1 MNLVDVVAPFAIL
14 AVLII
19 AVVGIYLR
27 QGRNQILERFVEQ
40 GRGGSVAAFRGT
52 LVVDETQPG
61 IFLRLCKST
70 ETGSLQFQYRWLVG
84 VGRQAIFD
92 EVTFD
97 GPRRQVELK
106 KRNKNTIASFSEFS
120 ALRMRETAGKHA
132 SLWHVELVPHK
143 GSAIPFVTSN
153 RSERQ
158 ASFEQTAPVARAVSE
173 ILSVPVQVV
182 VAGNVW
188 TPRWPPKNLEASF

>member
-14 AVLII
+14 AVLIV

-27 QGRNQILERFVEQ
+27 QGRNEVLERLIEH

-52 LVVDETQPG
+52 LAVDESQPG
-61 IFLRLCKST
+61 IFLRLGKSP
-70 ETGSLQFQYRWLVG
+70 EAGGLQFQYRWLIG

-92 EVTFD
+92 EVIFD

-106 KRNKNTIASFSEFS
+106 KKNKHTTASFSEFS

-132 SLWHVELVPHK
+132 SLWHVELLPHK

-153 RSERQ
+153 RSDRQ
-158 ASFEQTAPVARAVSE
+158 ASFEQTAPLARAVSA

-188 TPRWPPKNLEASF
+188 SPGWPPKNPVSSS